1 MVSSTSPTKASA
13 IPASPASSRALALAA
28 RLGGQR
34 PDGRAHEQDP
44 AGGAFVCPVCKSRYG
59 DPLYHGPAGHAPQQM
74 CFDCWASEWGSM
86 IQVLARGGNWRQID
100 SALFLLCQ
108 GFSYQEA
115 ANLAGI
121 CRKTLHN
128 WIRQARQRPLM
139 APEWLISRAAARQ
152 RARL

>member
-1 MVSSTSPTKASA
+1 MVSSTSPTKSLA
-13 IPASPASSRALALAA
+13 ISASPASSRAAA
-28 RLGGQR
+28 PGGPFGNQGA
-34 PDGRAHEQDP
+34 DSRAHEQSQ
-44 AGGAFVCPVCKSRYG
+44 AGGAFVCPVCKNRYG

-128 WIRQARQRPLM
+128 WIRQARQQPQM
-139 APEWLISRAAARQ
+139 APEWLVNRR
-152 RARL
+152 R

>member
-1 MVSSTSPTKASA
+1 MVSLTSSAKSSA
-13 IPASPASSRALALAA
+13 IPVSRAGSKAPVFGA
-28 RLGGQR
+28 RLGGQK
-34 PDGRAHEQDP
+34 PDGRAHEQGS
-44 AGGAFVCPVCKSRYG
+44 AGGGFVCPVCKSRYG

-74 CFDCWASEWGSM
+74 CFDCWASEWASM
-86 IQVLARGGNWRQID
+86 IQVLSRGGNWRQID

-128 WIRQARQRPLM
+128 WIRQARQRPEM
-139 APEWLISRAAARQ
+139 APDWLINRAAAR
-152 RARL
+152 LGK

>member
-1 MVSSTSPTKASA
+1 MVSLTSPTKSFV
-13 IPASPASSRALALAA
+13 IPASRASSKARIPGAA
-28 RLGGQR
+28 VGGQR
-34 PDGRAHEQDP
+34 LYGRTREQSP
-44 AGGAFVCPVCKSRYG
+44 AGGAFVCPVCKGRYG

-74 CFDCWASEWGSM
+74 CFDCWASEWASM
-86 IQVLARGGNWRQID
+86 IQVLSRGGNWRQID

-128 WIRQARQRPLM
+128 WIRQARQRPEM
-139 APEWLISRAAARQ
+139 APDWLINRAAAR
-152 RARL
+152 LGK

>member
-1 MVSSTSPTKASA
+1 MVSLTGPTKSSA
-13 IPASPASSRALALAA
+13 TQASPASANALA
-28 RLGGQR
+28 REGSLGGQR
-34 PDGRAHEQDP
+34 SSGRAQHEQHT

-121 CRKTLHN
+121 CRKTLHT
-128 WIRQARQRPLM
+128 WIRQARQRPEM
-139 APEWLISRAAARQ
+139 APEWLINRAAAR
-152 RARL
+152 R